1 MLPNNEFRAHWR
13 SSPGLIPAI
22 VIIGIGTVLL
32 LSNLHIPYM
41 ENWWR
46 YWPVLVIA
54 AGLAKFLDTDH
65 QNGRTVGALI
75 AGAGCLLLLHTMNL
89 IELTWEAFWP
99 AVLIGIGV
107 LMLVNRISGPQMIL
121 ARRGPDRPLPEGTF
135 QATAIFSG
143 FKRKITEGN
152 FRGAHLTAI
161 FGGGELNLRQAGM
174 EGDSA
179 VVYAS
184 AIFGGIEIKVPD
196 NWLVT
201 SDGTG
206 IFGGFSDS
214 TEHPS
219 AGPGVKRLI
228 IKGEAVFGGVEV
240 KN

>member
-1 MLPNNEFRAHWR
+1 MQPHNEFRAQWR
-13 SSPGLIPAI
+13 SSPGIIPAI
-22 VIIGIGTVLL
+22 VIIGIGTLL
-32 LSNLHIPYM
+32 LLGNLHIVYV

-46 YWPVLVIA
+46 YWPVLIIA
-54 AGLAKFLDTDH
+54 AGIGKILDTDN
-65 QNGRTVGALI
+65 QGGRTFGAII
-75 AGAGCLLLLHTMNL
+75 AAVGCLFLLNNL
-89 IELTWEAFWP
+89 NLLDLTWDAFWP

-107 LMLVNRISGPQMIL
+107 LMLVNRLSGPQFFS
-121 ARRGPDRPLPEGTF
+121 RRGSSQALPEGTF
-135 QATAIFSG
+135 QSTAIFSG

-179 VVYAS
+179 VVYAT
-184 AIFGGIEIKVPD
+184 AIFGGIDIKVPE

-206 IFGGFSDS
+206 ILGGFSDETS
-214 TEHPS
+214 HPS
-219 AGPGVKRLI
+219 ATPGVKRLI
-228 IKGEAVFGGVEV
+228 IKGEAIFGGVEV